1 MSKTLQFFYFI
12 CYGLAAMAIG
22 FIAPK
27 AIPGTSPAVAWL
39 TAAIVFLAGALMH
52 EIASRSYHAA
62 LDRRRLA
69 LLHRAYVEATDE
81 IERLAVDLRRLKQD
95 EAYFAEAEAEAVP
108 APPKVA
114 PPAPLPPAP
123 APQRTQRESRP
134 PIPDNPATVVERP
147 LDPPAREPAPRTAGP
162 AQADP
167 NRLASEVKV
176 LHALV
181 QRLYAAGAADRGGG
195 DTRLGGKTAVVAGT
209 LLEREI
215 LNGVREAL
223 RHGNLEVHLHP
234 VATLP
239 QRKHR
244 HFSCAPR
251 ILSER
256 GDLLSPGQY
265 DAVLRNNKLTQVVDD
280 MLLFRTV
287 QIAGKARSADA
298 GGYYFC
304 RVPPG
309 CLSDRAFFDDFLA
322 YLRDADDMVSC
333 IAFEFREA
341 DLLNLDDATADMLGS
356 LVDLGFHLCID
367 GLRNFDV
374 DAAQLAGGGVRFV
387 KMDAATLA
395 PAITVESEGLK
406 LRRLKAGLDAA
417 GIDLIV
423 ANIANEQLLVELL
436 DFDIG
441 FGQGPLFGD
450 ARKLR
455 EARAPAAEGRRER
468 M

>member
-1 MSKTLQFFYFI
+1 MSKTLQFFYFV
-12 CYGLAAMAIG
+12 CYGLAALAIG

-27 AIPGTSPAVAWL
+27 AIPGTSHAVAWL
-39 TAAIVFLAGALMH
+39 TAAVVFLAGALMH
-52 EIASRSYHAA
+52 EVASRSYHAA

-69 LLHRAYVEATDE
+69 LLHRAYIEATEE

-95 EAYFAEAEAEAVP
+95 EAYFAEAAP
-108 APPKVA
+108 APQKEA
-114 PPAPLPPAP
+114 PPAPPPPAP
-123 APQRTQRESRP
+123 APQRTQREVRP
-134 PIPDNPATVVERP
+134 PIPDNPAAVVERP
-147 LDPPAREPAPRTAGP
+147 LDPPAREPAPRMAGP
-162 AQADP
+162 AQQDP

-181 QRLYAAGAADRGGG
+181 QRLYAAGTAGRGGDG
-195 DTRLGGKTAVVAGT
+195 DARLGGKTAVVAGT
-209 LLEREI
+209 LLDREI

-223 RHGNLEVHLHP
+223 RHGNLELHLHP
-234 VATLP
+234 IATLP

-244 HFSCAPR
+244 HFGCTPR

-265 DAVLRNNKLTQVVDD
+265 EAVLRDNKLTQVVDD

-287 QIAGKARSADA
+287 QIAGKARSVDA

-322 YLRDADDMVSC
+322 YLRDADDLVSC

-341 DLLNLDDATADMLGS
+341 DLLNLDDGTADMLGS

-387 KMDAATLA
+387 KMDATTLA

-406 LRRLKAGLDAA
+406 LRRLKAGFNAA